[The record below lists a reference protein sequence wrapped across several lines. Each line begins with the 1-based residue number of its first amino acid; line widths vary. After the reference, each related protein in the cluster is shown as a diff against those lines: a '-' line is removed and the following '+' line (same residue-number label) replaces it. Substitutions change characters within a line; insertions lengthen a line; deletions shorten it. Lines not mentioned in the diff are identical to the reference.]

1 MQPDMFIEAEDRK
14 VFAGVT
20 ELKPFLDNLPQNP
33 YITPGD
39 ICLCFD
45 RIFSNNGKSFSVS
58 NVYRWIDSGAV
69 TVLPVQSGEEG
80 KKRRYMIL
88 RSSFLNFLKSRIN
101 AI

>member
-20 ELKPFLDNLPQNP
+20 ELEPFIRNLPQEP
-33 YITPGD
+33 YISPQD
-39 ICLCFD
+39 VCLCFD

-69 TVLPVQSGEEG
+69 TVLPVGSG
-80 KKRRYMIL
+80 KDKQRYMIL
-88 RSSFLNFLKSRIN
+88 RSSFLSFLKSRIN
-101 AI
+101 RI

>member
-1 MQPDMFIEAEDRK
+1 MQPDMFIDAEDRK

-45 RIFSNNGKSFSVS
+45 LIFSNNGKKFSVS

-69 TVLPVQSGEEG
+69 TVLPVQSGEKG

-88 RSSFLNFLKSRIN
+88 RSSFLSFLKSRIN
-101 AI
+101 RI